1 MFDEGTDWENNKKN
15 RIFPSPEAPY
25 LITEDA

>member
-1 MFDEGTDWENNKKN
+1 MFGEGTDWENNKN